1 METGLNLF
9 LCRCSNLKSSKQKQV
24 RTGCMLSTLFKQVR
38 PGCILALVTGI
49 LALIPATTHAQT
61 DGRALAEPLPD
72 SVRNTELRDP
82 KKATYLALAL
92 PGAGQIY
99 NRKYWKLPLVY
110 GAMGT
115 SAVFLIY
122 NRAEM
127 RQANEE
133 LRYRYANNGAQK
145 DPEYARYTSSAL
157 IGLRDQYKTYRDFSI
172 LALTG
177 AYGLQVL
184 DAVVDAHLSGF
195 EMNQSISGLRIRPS
209 FAPAAGIA
217 LRYTF

>member
-1 METGLNLF
+1 MTETGPALAL
-9 LCRCSNLKSSKQKQV
+9 RSLKRRGSAETGHALSV
-24 RTGCMLSTLFKQVR
+24 RSAMLSGFVY
-38 PGCILALVTGI
+38 IVA
-49 LALIPATTHAQT
+49 AFAAAPAHAQN
-61 DGRALAEPLPD
+61 DGRVLAEPLPLQSD
-72 SVRNTELRDP
+72 SAKPGPALAPRDP

-115 SAVFLIY
+115 SAVFLVY

-133 LRYRYANNGAQK
+133 LRYRYANGGALN
-145 DPEYARYTSSAL
+145 DPEYARYTTSAL

-195 EMNQSISGLRIRPS
+195 DMNQPISGLHIRPS
-209 FAPAAGIA
+209 FAMGAGVA
-217 LRYTF
+217 VRFEF

>member
-1 METGLNLF
+1 
-9 LCRCSNLKSSKQKQV
+9 
-24 RTGCMLSTLFKQVR
+24 MLSTLFKQVR

>member
-1 METGLNLF
+1 M
-9 LCRCSNLKSSKQKQV
+9 
-24 RTGCMLSTLFKQVR
+24 
-38 PGCILALVTGI
+38 
-49 LALIPATTHAQT
+49 PAHAQN
-61 DGRALAEPLPD
+61 DGRVLAEPLPD
-72 SVRNTELRDP
+72 SARRSDIRDP

-115 SAVFLIY
+115 SAVFLVY

-133 LRYRYANNGAQK
+133 LRYRYANNGALN
-145 DPEYARYTSSAL
+145 DPEYARYTTSAL

-195 EMNQSISGLRIRPS
+195 DMNQPISGLHIRPS
-209 FAPAAGIA
+209 FAMGAGVA
-217 LRYTF
+217 VRFEF

>member
-1 METGLNLF
+1 MLRYGGLSPKYGSSNKERGSAETGPALSLRFAIF
-9 LCRCSNLKSSKQKQV
+9 LGFV
-24 RTGCMLSTLFKQVR
+24 VFIAAFAAT
-38 PGCILALVTGI
+38 
-49 LALIPATTHAQT
+49 PAHAQN
-61 DGRALAEPLPD
+61 DGRVLAEPLPLQSD
-72 SVRNTELRDP
+72 SAKPGPTLAPRDP

-115 SAVFLIY
+115 SAVFLVY

-133 LRYRYANNGAQK
+133 LRYRYNNGGALN
-145 DPEYARYTSSAL
+145 DPEYARYTTSAL

-195 EMNQSISGLRIRPS
+195 DMNQSISGLHIRPS
-209 FAPAAGIA
+209 FAMGAGVA
-217 LRYTF
+217 VRFEF

>member
-9 LCRCSNLKSSKQKQV
+9 LIRCFNMPPRKQTQV
-24 RTGCMLSTLFKQVR
+24 RTGCILSTRFKLFWT
-38 PGCILALVTGI
+38 GFILSLVTGI
-49 LALIPATTHAQT
+49 LTLAPANLHAQT

-72 SVRNTELRDP
+72 SVRNNDLRDP

-122 NRAEM
+122 NRTEM

-133 LRYRYANNGAQK
+133 LRYRYANNGALN
-145 DPEYARYTSSAL
+145 DPEYARYTTSAL

-195 EMNQSISGLRIRPS
+195 DMNQSISGLHIRPS